1 MSRPSHPAAQAA
13 SSQPF
18 VTPFKSCPVTVNCH
32 GMATRR
38 SRMYQLK
45 GVPSLL
51 CVCWSGVDPAR
62 CATAADAGY
71 SGSTWITASAPP
83 SPAAYSVAKL

>member
-1 MSRPSHPAAQAA
+1 
-13 SSQPF
+13 
-18 VTPFKSCPVTVNCH
+18 
-32 GMATRR
+32 
-38 SRMYQLK
+38 MYQLK